1 MQKVMFA
8 LTSIFVLPGLVFA
21 QGNWVAFTSN
31 AAGMPPIVEVLESTN
46 LRTVIHVTIPGMWV
60 EDTLINGTIYQ
71 ILKIPNYGTMYNV
84 GAPQLPAIRELV
96 AIPPISNANISVIST
111 ATPLILNGYVVY
123 PYQAPVPE
131 GQPPCPFTI
140 DTILYATNVFYPTS
154 ATALSDPA
162 VWRDVR
168 VVQPALY
175 SITFNPVTQQLNVC
189 YECTIMLYYWGVS
202 NTNILLGGYPAGVGP
217 DYATMYRSQIINY
230 DWLGIQEDERYSS
243 YAYLVITTEQYADAI
258 EPFVF
263 WKAKKGFEVEAEIV
277 AAGLD
282 PEDIK
287 RIIKTDYDER
297 HTEWVLLV
305 GDHADIQLKNIGSPI
320 YSRSDYWYSLITGA
334 DHYPELAIG
343 RFSPSNTTDVATMTN
358 KTFAYER
365 NPCANWDI
373 DRILLVVCWNCLD
386 SYACKQHIRRY
397 VMAPINFTVDTA
409 YAMDTLGIYCYAS
422 NETVKDYM
430 QEDGGVS
437 IVNYR
442 GHGYWDAWGEQ
453 SVHGWSSE
461 NEYFTNTDVRSLNN
475 YWYQDS
481 AWLPLVFNFC
491 CMTGNIPYPECMT
504 EAWTRSPNGG
514 AAGALGAT
522 YLTSSLVSN
531 PMDTI
536 LFETMFSTTTVT
548 SPMYA
553 VGKAMN
559 YAKVWVI
566 NNPPSGATMDEI
578 LQVVYRQLWVGD
590 PSLEVWTDSTGD
602 LASLA
607 VTHPTSISTQPTE
620 FTVSVTDSTIP
631 VPGALVCLYKGSDI
645 HERGFTDADGQITFY
660 IDPATEGTLYVTV
673 TNHHDRYDYFYN
685 YRPYEG
691 TCRVLSLPGGPM
703 SSDHSPTIPTFYAL
717 GVACPSPFERLTEIR
732 YQIPDT
738 GSEPWICLK
747 VHDVTG
753 RLVRTLV
760 NEPQG
765 PGYYRVLWDG
775 TDDLGKTIS
784 SGIYF
789 YRFEGGDFTAVKKM
803 VMLR

>member
-1 MQKVMFA
+1 
-8 LTSIFVLPGLVFA
+8 
-21 QGNWVAFTSN
+21 
-31 AAGMPPIVEVLESTN
+31 
-46 LRTVIHVTIPGMWV
+46 MWV
-60 EDTLINGTIYQ
+60 EDTLINGTAYH
-71 ILKIPNYGTMYNV
+71 ILRIPDHGTMCNV

-96 AIPPISNANISVIST
+96 AIPPISDANISVTCT
-111 ATPLILNGYVVY
+111 ATPLILSGYMVY
-123 PYQAPVPE
+123 PSQAPVPE
-131 GQPPCPFTI
+131 GQLPGPFAI
-140 DTILYATNVFYPTS
+140 DTTLYATNVFYPTS
-154 ATALSDPA
+154 VSQLSDPA

-168 VVQPALY
+168 VVKPALY
-175 SITFNPVTQQLNVC
+175 PITFNPVTQQLNIC
-189 YECTIMLYYWGVS
+189 YDCTIVLNYLGTS
-202 NTNILLGGYPAGVGP
+202 NYNILPGGYPAGVGP
-217 DYATMYRSQIINY
+217 DYAAMYRSQIINY
-230 DWLGIQEDERYSS
+230 DWLGIQEDERFSS
-243 YAYLVITTEQYADAI
+243 FAYLVITTSAYYDAI
-258 EPFVF
+258 QPFVF
-263 WKAKKGFEVEAEIV
+263 WKKKAGFDTDVEIV
-277 AAGLD
+277 AAGTSQD
-282 PEDIK
+282 EIK
-287 RIIKTDYDER
+287 RIIKYDYEER
-297 HTEWVLLV
+297 KTEWVLLV
-305 GDHADIQLKNIGSPI
+305 GEHADIRVASTPFGS
-320 YSRSDYWYSLITGA
+320 SDYWYTLITGA

-343 RFSPSNTTDVATMTN
+343 RFSPDNTTDVVTMTN

-365 NPCANWDI
+365 TPCANWDV
-373 DRILLVVCWNCLD
+373 DEVLLVVCWNCLD

-397 VMAPINFTVDTA
+397 VMEPINFTVDTA
-409 YAMDTLGIYCYAS
+409 YAMDTLGIYCYAT

-442 GHGYWDAWGEQ
+442 GHGDFDAWGDPPF
-453 SVHGWSSE
+453 HGWSSE

-475 YWYQDS
+475 FWYPDS

-491 CMTGNIPYPECMT
+491 CKTGNIPYPECMT

-522 YLTSSLVSN
+522 YLTCYLVSN

-553 VGKAMN
+553 VGKAIN

-578 LQVVYRQLWVGD
+578 LQAVYRQLWAGD

-602 LASLA
+602 LASLT
-607 VTHPTSISTQPTE
+607 VTYPTSISTQPTE
-620 FTVSVTDSTIP
+620 FTVSVSDDTIP
-631 VPGALVCLYKGSDI
+631 VLGALVCLYKESDI
-645 HERGFTDADGQITFY
+645 HVRGFTDADGQITFY
-660 IDPATEGTLYVTV
+660 IGPATEGTLHVTV

-703 SSDHSPTIPTFYAL
+703 SSDHSSTIPAFYAL
-717 GVACPSPFERLTEIR
+717 GSAYPSPFERLTEIR
-732 YQIPDT
+732 YQIPRT
-738 GSEPWICLK
+738 GSEPWIYLK

-775 TDDLGKTIS
+775 SDNLGKTIP

-789 YRFEGGDFTAVKKM
+789 YRFEGGNFSDVKKM